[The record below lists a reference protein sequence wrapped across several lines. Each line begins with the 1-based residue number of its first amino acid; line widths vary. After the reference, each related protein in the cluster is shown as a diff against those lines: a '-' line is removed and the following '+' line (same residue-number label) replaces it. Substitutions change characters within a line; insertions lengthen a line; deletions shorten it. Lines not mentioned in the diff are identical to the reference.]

1 MKKHILTALT
11 VVVALA
17 GCSNAEMDKVTRQ
30 LDDLHKPAPQEQTTN
45 PSSKANPISEFI
57 RNRNTKDCIGLAEV
71 LDASNSHGNLIT
83 ALKNQQWQSVID
95 QSSADGGDKT
105 TYISLAIAHYNLGDF
120 RQCLAA
126 IDSAKSAGAV
136 APTLDELKGSAEYGL
151 STMSNIPTPGV
162 QPAVVPVS
170 APTSAPAESSGS
182 SSAAAVAVAQ
192 VEELFN
198 SASDEFKDKNL
209 SGAVQDCKKA
219 LRLADGV
226 LPEGDKMRVALL
238 NLLARCQAGEGN
250 LADALVSINMA
261 VHEAEQG
268 SEITADQLA
277 DMKES
282 QSTLQQAVMRN

>member
-11 VVVALA
+11 VVLTLD
-17 GCSNAEMDKVTRQ
+17 GCGNAEMDKVTRQ
-30 LDDLHKPAPQEQTTN
+30 LDDLSKPAPQEQTIN

-57 RNRNTKDCIGLAEV
+57 QNRNTKDCTGLAEV
-71 LDASNSHGNLIT
+71 LDAGNSHGNLIT
-83 ALKNQQWQSVID
+83 ALKNHQWQSAID
-95 QSSADGGDKT
+95 QASSETGDKT
-105 TYISLAIAHYNLGDF
+105 TYIALAIAQYNLGDF

-126 IDSAKSAGAV
+126 IDSAKNAAAV

-151 STMSNIPTPGV
+151 STMANTAAPSV

-182 SSAAAVAVAQ
+182 SSAAVVTQ
-192 VEELFN
+192 VEDLFN
-198 SASDEFKDKNL
+198 NACDKFKDKNV
-209 SGAVQDCKKA
+209 SGARQDCKKA

-226 LPEGDKMRVALL
+226 LPEGHQIRVALL
-238 NLLARCQAGEGN
+238 NLLAKCQAGEGN

-261 VHEAEQG
+261 VHEAEQS
-268 SEITADQLA
+268 SEISADQLA
-277 DMKES
+277 TMKES